1 MAIMIIWSKLLP
13 AGVADAVG
21 GRGRN
26 RMLIERAARA
36 QAMLCRSGFRNILKP
51 SKLNVF
57 RLPSLSARDRLG
69 DGARKQALLTK
80 AALRLWSSMTA
91 WIKKNPDTLPCICN
105 SGLGFGPRE
114 KRY

>member
-57 RLPSLSARDRLG
+57 RLPSLSGRDRFG
-69 DGARKQALLTK
+69 DGARKQPPLDEGGAPLVVIYDGLD
-80 AALRLWSSMTA
+80 
-91 WIKKNPDTLPCICN
+91 KKE
-105 SGLGFGPRE
+105 S
-114 KRY
+114 